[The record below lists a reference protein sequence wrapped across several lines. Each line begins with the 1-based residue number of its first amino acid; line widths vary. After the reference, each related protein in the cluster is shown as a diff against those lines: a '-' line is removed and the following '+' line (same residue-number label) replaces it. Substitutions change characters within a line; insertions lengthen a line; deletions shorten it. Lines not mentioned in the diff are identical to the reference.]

1 MSKNLAILDT
11 SLNAGMTSVIL
22 LSKGAGMMKTR
33 KTAISLPEDTF
44 FQAAELARRLGM
56 KRSQLISAALKEY
69 LERHRED
76 RITETLNDLYTR
88 EPSGTDPLLE
98 RLQLTSLPGEDW

>member
-1 MSKNLAILDT
+1 MV
-11 SLNAGMTSVIL
+11 GMTSVIL
-22 LSKGAGMMKTR
+22 LPKGGVVMKTR

-44 FQAAELARRLGM
+44 LQAAELARRLGM

-76 RITETLNDLYTR
+76 RITEVLNDLYAR
-88 EPSGTDPLLE
+88 EASDTDPLLE
-98 RLQLTSLPGEDW
+98 RLQFSSLSREDW